1 MLKWVWVLVAILLVT
16 TGCKVAVEADAQP
29 ESEADL
35 LPEYADQLRGA
46 VVSPPRPLVNFI
58 APATNG
64 EFQLTDYAGH
74 VVLLYFGYMTCPDVC
89 PATSAELKWAY
100 EDLGEPDNV
109 QVVFV
114 TVDPERDTL
123 ERLAA
128 YVHLFHED
136 FIAIRAEDESL
147 QAIMTQFGARAEK
160 QQLNESALGYLMDHT
175 AAVYLISPDGYLIE
189 QFLFGTPYA
198 DITHDVQIILDN
210 LANKDN

>member
-1 MLKWVWVLVAILLVT
+1 MLKWSWVLVLLGLILS
-16 TGCKVAVEADAQP
+16 GCQIAVQADTQP
-29 ESEADL
+29 EIDL
-35 LPEYADQLRGA
+35 PAYADQLRGA
-46 VVSPPRPLVNFI
+46 VVSPSRPLADFA

-64 EFQLTDYAGH
+64 EFRLSDYEGQ
-74 VVLLYFGYMTCPDVC
+74 VLLVYFGYMTCPDVC

-114 TVDPERDTL
+114 TVDPARDSL
-123 ERLAA
+123 ERIEA

-136 FIAIRAEDESL
+136 FIAIRAEGDTLEE
-147 QAIMTQFGARAEK
+147 IMAQFGARAVK
-160 QQLNESALGYLMDHT
+160 QELNESALGYLMDHT

-198 DITHDVQIILDN
+198 DITHDVQIILDYF
-210 LANKDN
+210 AKDTE